1 MLPKQPELREKLFKL
16 IEETVQFHREVE
28 TLREDIK
35 NNAEIAIEEYPLTKK
50 EYNALVKAALD
61 KAKLEDQVEELSTTI
76 SNFEILSGD
85 RDYPEEEEEEEQSE

>member
-85 RDYPEEEEEEEQSE
+85 REYPEEEEQSE

>member
-35 NNAEIAIEEYPLTKK
+35 NNADIAIEEYPLTKK

-85 RDYPEEEEEEEQSE
+85 RDYPEDEEEQSTD

>member
-16 IEETVQFHREVE
+16 IEETVQFHHEVE

-61 KAKLEDQVEELSTTI
+61 KAKLENQVEELSTTI

-85 RDYPEEEEEEEQSE
+85 RDYPEDEEKQSTD

>member
-85 RDYPEEEEEEEQSE
+85 RDYPEEEEEGQSE

>member
-1 MLPKQPELREKLFKL
+1 MLPKQPELREKLLKL

-28 TLREDIK
+28 TLKEDIK
-35 NNAEIAIEEYPLTKK
+35 NNSDIAIEEYPLTKK

-76 SNFEILSGD
+76 NNFEILSGD
-85 RDYPEEEEEEEQSE
+85 RDYPEEEQSE

>member
-76 SNFEILSGD
+76 NNFEILSGD
-85 RDYPEEEEEEEQSE
+85 REYPEEEKSE

>member
-1 MLPKQPELREKLFKL
+1 M
-16 IEETVQFHREVE
+16 QFHREVE

-85 RDYPEEEEEEEQSE
+85 REYPEEEQSE